1 MRSRS
6 PAGSSTPTSKRTDR
20 LRDPRF
26 IPPPFRH
33 RGRLFVLVAILIP
46 IAGIWVIEAFT
57 APSPLLRIV
66 LRSLPVL
73 PVAIW
78 TLWFDRS
85 RPFEGR
91 PAAVRLTAR
100 VGLLVLA
107 MVFAIAILGI
117 GLNWIYDPNRVI

>member
-6 PAGSSTPTSKRTDR
+6 PAGSSTPTSKRTER
-20 LRDPRF
+20 LRDP
-26 IPPPFRH
+26 
-33 RGRLFVLVAILIP
+33 RLFVLVAILIP
-46 IAGIWVIEAFT
+46 VAGVYVIEAFT

-85 RPFEGR
+85 RPFEPR
-91 PAAVRLTAR
+91 PPAIRLSAR
-100 VGLLVLA
+100 LALLVLVMA
-107 MVFAIAILGI
+107 FAVALLGF
-117 GLNWIYDPNRVI
+117 GLNWLYDPSRVI

>member
-6 PAGSSTPTSKRTDR
+6 PAGSSTPTSKRTER

-26 IPPPFRH
+26 
-33 RGRLFVLVAILIP
+33 FVLIAILIP
-46 IAGIWVIEAFT
+46 VAAVYVIEAFT
-57 APSPLLRIV
+57 APSPVLRIV

-85 RPFEGR
+85 RPFRRR
-91 PAAVRLTAR
+91 PPAVRLGAR
-100 VGLLVLA
+100 LALLLLVLA
-107 MVFAIAILGI
+107 FAVMILGI
-117 GLNWIYDPNRVI
+117 GLNWLYDPSRVI

>member
-6 PAGSSTPTSKRTDR
+6 AAGSSTPTSKRTKR

-26 IPPPFRH
+26 A
-33 RGRLFVLVAILIP
+33 LVVAILIP
-46 IAGIWVIEAFT
+46 IAAVYVIEAFT

-78 TLWFDRS
+78 TLWLDRS
-85 RPFEGR
+85 RPFERR
-91 PAAVRLTAR
+91 PPAIRLTGRLALL
-100 VGLLVLA
+100 LLV
-107 MVFAIAILGI
+107 MVFAVAILGI
-117 GLNWIYDPNRVI
+117 GLNWLYDPNRVI

>member
-6 PAGSSTPTSKRTDR
+6 AAGSSTPTSKRTER

-26 IPPPFRH
+26 
-33 RGRLFVLVAILIP
+33 VLLAVILIP
-46 IAGIWVIEAFT
+46 VAGIYVIEAFT
-57 APSPLLRIV
+57 ASSPVLRIV

-85 RPFEGR
+85 RPFMRR
-91 PAAVRLTAR
+91 PPVIQLIAR
-100 VGLLVLA
+100 IALVVLVMAFAVGLLGVA
-107 MVFAIAILGI
+107 
-117 GLNWIYDPNRVI
+117 LNWLYDPSRVI

>member
-6 PAGSSTPTSKRTDR
+6 AAGSSTPTSKRTER

-26 IPPPFRH
+26 LLLI
-33 RGRLFVLVAILIP
+33 AILIP
-46 IAGIWVIEAFT
+46 VAAVYVIEAFS
-57 APSPLLRIV
+57 APSPILRIV
-66 LRSLPVL
+66 LRSAPVL

-91 PAAVRLTAR
+91 PPAIRLSRRLALL
-100 VGLLVLA
+100 LLVMA
-107 MVFAIAILGI
+107 FAVALLGI
-117 GLNWIYDPNRVI
+117 GLNWLYDPSRVI

>member
-6 PAGSSTPTSKRTDR
+6 PAGSSTPTSKPTERP
-20 LRDPRF
+20 RDPRF
-26 IPPPFRH
+26 
-33 RGRLFVLVAILIP
+33 VLLVTILIP
-46 IAGIWVIEAFT
+46 VAGVYVIEAFT

-85 RPFEGR
+85 RPFKR
-91 PAAVRLTAR
+91 RSPAIRLSAR
-100 VGLLVLA
+100 LALLVLVLA
-107 MVFAIAILGI
+107 FAVAVLGI
-117 GLNWIYDPNRVI
+117 GLNWLYDPSRVI